1 MIMDPTLRSIS
12 YIADIGDLVVL
23 MARRTPHVVP
33 SAAGTSDTPSSCPQT
48 PTDPEAPPAK
58 IICHVFESPDATIIA
73 QSIGQAFQVAYAEFL
88 RTNGLTDDTTV
99 CELDYQQVL
108 NSQQIYGNELAVFTR
123 KDAQKEVVIEKTPGE
138 LLGLVL
144 VESGWGS
151 LIPTVVV
158 ANMSATGAAARSAQ
172 LNIGDQLIS
181 VNGLSLVGLPLA
193 SAQRFIGNMAK
204 GKRSVR
210 LTVVPCAPVVE
221 VQIRRPDTKFQLGFS
236 VQNGIICSLLR
247 GGIAERG
254 GVRVGHRII
263 EINDQSVVAV
273 RHEQIV
279 SLLASS
285 VGEVGRLSKA
295 LYEIYKFLL
304 ILILLLDSYEN
315 DANRHV
321 SAAHRTGESDLHLMI
336 WHNGLIV

>member
-1 MIMDPTLRSIS
+1 MVLNADSQDVIMDPSLRSIS

-23 MARRTPHVVP
+23 MARRTPQQPTALTSSASP
-33 SAAGTSDTPSSCPQT
+33 SPTTTSPTPSS
-48 PTDPEAPPAK
+48 DPETPPAK

-88 RTNGLTDDTTV
+88 RTNGLSDDTAV
-99 CELDYQQVL
+99 SELDYQQVL
-108 NSQQIYGNELAVFTR
+108 NSQQVFGNELAVFTR
-123 KDAQKEVVIEKTPGE
+123 KDAQKEVDVEKTAGE

-158 ANMSATGAAARSAQ
+158 ANMLATGAAARSGR
-172 LNIGDQLIS
+172 LNIGDQLIA

-193 SAQRFIGNMAK
+193 SAQNFIGSMAK

-210 LTVVPCAPVVE
+210 LTVVPCPPVVE

-285 VGEVGRLSKA
+285 VGEV
-295 LYEIYKFLL
+295 
-304 ILILLLDSYEN
+304 SY
-315 DANRHV
+315 
-321 SAAHRTGESDLHLMI
+321 M
-336 WHNGLIV
+336 